1 MSGAA
6 TTGVAL
12 PQALAV
18 LALAAALLTAPGR
31 PGLARLGAAVDPT
44 GPAKG
49 GAAVTPAWATAACV
63 AAGALVWAVSGA
75 VAGGVLATAGAAG
88 VGLLARRARART
100 GPRRDDPADLAT
112 AWTQLA
118 VCLEAGLPVAA
129 AAGTAASSLDG
140 REGATLRR
148 VAALLELGA
157 DASEA
162 WAGAGQVPSLAA
174 FARAAGRSAGTGS
187 ALARAALAEGER
199 LRTGLADAAE
209 ARAQR
214 AAVLITAP
222 LGLCFLPAFLVLG
235 VAPIVIGL
243 VGEAVRGW

>member
-1 MSGAA
+1 MTGAVTSA
-6 TTGVAL
+6 VAL
-12 PQALAV
+12 PPSLAV
-18 LALAAALLTAPGR
+18 LTLAAAVLAAPGR
-31 PGLARLGAAVDPT
+31 SGLARLGAAVE
-44 GPAKG
+44 PAGSGKAG
-49 GAAVTPAWATAACV
+49 SVVTPVWAAAACG
-63 AAGALVWAVSGA
+63 ATGALTWSLSGSAV
-75 VAGGVLATAGAAG
+75 GGVLAAAGAAG
-88 VGLLARRARART
+88 AGLLAQRSWARP
-100 GPRRDDPADLAT
+100 GPRDDDPADLAT

-129 AAGTAASSLDG
+129 AAATAASSLDG
-140 REGATLRR
+140 REGGTLRR

-157 DASEA
+157 DAAEA

-187 ALARAALAEGER
+187 ALARAARAEGER
-199 LRTGLADAAE
+199 LRAGLTDAAE